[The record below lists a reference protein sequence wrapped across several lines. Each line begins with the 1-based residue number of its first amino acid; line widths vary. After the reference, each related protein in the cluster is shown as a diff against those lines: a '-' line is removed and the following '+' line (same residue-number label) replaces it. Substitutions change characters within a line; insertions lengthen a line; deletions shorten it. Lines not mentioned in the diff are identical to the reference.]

1 MSSFLTPP
9 ISPLDSVAHIIQL
22 ALTPIFLL
30 SGIGALLNVF
40 ATRLARVADRVDQ
53 ITKEM
58 EAAEPERIAVLAVQM
73 ARLRRRSVALDAAVV
88 LAAFGAAATCASVLT
103 LFVGAIGDKA
113 IASALFVTF
122 ALAVIC
128 TIGAIIAYT
137 AEMLMTGVGVRAE
150 VAAQRQSPGAAERPV
165 ARTPP
170 RRPRRRNSG
179 LRIGRPND
187 RIRAPSSRA
196 GSASIRQ
203 GKRMLFR
210 KAPASR
216 GRVACGPIAAI
227 AAVIVMLAV
236 SATAPAAEPT
246 GKPIVIGFSM
256 ALTGGLAV
264 NGTSALLAMQIWA
277 DDTNKKGGLL
287 GRPVKLDFYD
297 DQSNPSLV
305 PGIYT
310 KLLDV
315 DKVDLVVSGYAT
327 NIAAP
332 AMPVVIAH
340 NMNFIGLFA
349 LDINEEFQYPK
360 YFSMLPVGPD
370 PRPAI
375 SEGFFNIVKAQ
386 QDKFGLKTIALAVDD
401 GEATRNAADGAR
413 INLKKAGLEVVY
425 DRNYPPNTTDF
436 TPVIRA
442 IQATHPDIV
451 YISSYPPDSV
461 GIIRSV
467 HELGLDTKIFGGNLT
482 GPQALQSKPRS
493 GRC

>member
-1 MSSFLTPP
+1 
-9 ISPLDSVAHIIQL
+9 
-22 ALTPIFLL
+22 
-30 SGIGALLNVF
+30 
-40 ATRLARVADRVDQ
+40 
-53 ITKEM
+53 
-58 EAAEPERIAVLAVQM
+58 
-73 ARLRRRSVALDAAVV
+73 
-88 LAAFGAAATCASVLT
+88 
-103 LFVGAIGDKA
+103 
-113 IASALFVTF
+113 
-122 ALAVIC
+122 
-128 TIGAIIAYT
+128 
-137 AEMLMTGVGVRAE
+137 
-150 VAAQRQSPGAAERPV
+150 
-165 ARTPP
+165 
-170 RRPRRRNSG
+170 
-179 LRIGRPND
+179 
-187 RIRAPSSRA
+187 
-196 GSASIRQ
+196 
-203 GKRMLFR
+203 MLFR

-227 AAVIVMLAV
+227 AAVIMMLAV

-386 QDKFGLKTIALAVDD
+386 QDKLGLKTIALAVDD

-413 INLKKAGLEVVY
+413 INLKKAGLKIVY

-436 TPVIRA
+436 TPIIRA

-482 GPQALQSKPRS
+482 GPQSTSIKTSLGPMLNGIITFDWWLPAPTLRFPGVMEFLQEYQARAKGKGVDPLGYYLAPWAYADLQVLGEAVQGSGGLDQDKIADYIRSHTFKTVVGDVQFGKKGEWAKSRIMTIQFQNITSTNLDDFRDGKGETVLWPDQFKAGDPILPYSKIKH
-493 GRC
+493 